1 MSATEH
7 GFKDESETPTRPEKL
22 LQVIKDRPAEGQF
35 LMPDKVL
42 MPDEKLDK
50 RSEAMLDRAN
60 AFVCKTPEDYKAGD
74 LAVSEC
80 AALVKRI
87 KEIHNPICDATNKA
101 HKAATGARKK
111 LIDPIAAA
119 SKIIDTR
126 LGNFKMAY
134 DRKIAAEKK
143 ALEDKAR
150 KEQEEAALAQAAELE
165 AEGAPAEIVEA
176 VLETANEPAAAM
188 KPETPTLSSNNSRT
202 PDWDIEI
209 IDKKLVPDYYKTVNE
224 GTIRADVKSRKG
236 NIKIPGVRIIDT
248 FKTRR
253 KAL

>member
-1 MSATEH
+1 MKATEY
-7 GFKDESETPTRPEKL
+7 GFKDETKSPT
-22 LQVIKDRPAEGQF
+22 VIKDGDHDQERYGKSQVEG
-35 LMPDKVL
+35 LTLAPPPM
-42 MPDEKLDK
+42 DEKLDD
-50 RSEAMLDRAN
+50 RSTAMLDRAN
-60 AFVCKTPEDYKAGD
+60 AFACKAPSDYKVGD

-80 AALVKRI
+80 AALIKRI
-87 KEIHNPICDATNKA
+87 NEIHDPICDATNKA
-101 HKAATGARKK
+101 YKAATGARKK

-143 ALEDKAR
+143 VLDDKAR
-150 KEQEEAALAQAAELE
+150 KEQEETALAQAVELE
-165 AEGAPAEIVEA
+165 EDGAPAEIVKA
-176 VLETANEPAAAM
+176 VLETASEPAAAM
-188 KPETPTLSSNNSRT
+188 KPETPALSSNNSRT

-224 GTIRADVKSRKG
+224 GTIRTAVRSAKG
-236 NIKIPGVRIIDT
+236 NINIPGVRIIDT